1 MQISDSK
8 REKSSELLRTG
19 QKKEKTETNRNKEGS
34 RHGSP
39 FFLLIYLFL
48 LKVFLIVKELLCFLC
63 NHTA

>member
-19 QKKEKTETNRNKEGS
+19 QKKEKTETKREAAMA
-34 RHGSP
+34 P
-39 FFLLIYLFL
+39 LFFLLIYLFL
-48 LKVFLIVKELLCFLC
+48 LEVFLIVKELLCFLY

>member
-1 MQISDSK
+1 MDGT
-8 REKSSELLRTG
+8 EKG
-19 QKKEKTETNRNKEGS
+19 KNRNKEGS

-48 LKVFLIVKELLCFLC
+48 LEVFLIVKELLCFLY